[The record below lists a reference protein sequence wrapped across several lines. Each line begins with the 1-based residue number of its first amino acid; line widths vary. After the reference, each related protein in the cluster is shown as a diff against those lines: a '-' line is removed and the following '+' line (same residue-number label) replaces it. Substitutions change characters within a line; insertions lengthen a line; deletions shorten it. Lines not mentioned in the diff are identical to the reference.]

1 MHLCITSENFFV
13 FLYVQVID
21 CLERVLKSDTD
32 PGTRRAAI
40 SVAKHLFKGLD
51 TSMDK
56 VKADMQTQI
65 EAVLLLF
72 RFLKEVLC
80 RVCIAC

>member
-1 MHLCITSENFFV
+1 M
-13 FLYVQVID
+13 
-21 CLERVLKSDTD
+21 KSDTD
-32 PGTRRAAI
+32 PSARRAAI

-80 RVCIAC
+80 